1 LGGAFETLTAQE
13 IVEINRRM
21 IQEFGGFL
29 GNNNLL
35 YSGSLEYLLNSIQGL
50 LHDFDPYPSIIE
62 KGAFLAWRIISGHI
76 FVDGN
81 KRTGMECCRLF
92 LEINNYN
99 MRIDDV
105 VVSMALKIA
114 KNEIDFS
121 AFTEW
126 VRDRTSFKNV

>member
-1 LGGAFETLTAQE
+1 
-13 IVEINRRM
+13 M

-29 GNNNLL
+29 GSNNLL
-35 YSGSLEYLLNSIQGL
+35 YSGSLEYLLKSIQGF

-92 LEINNYN
+92 LEINNYS
-99 MRIDDV
+99 MRIDNDV
-105 VVSMALKIA
+105 VGMALKIA
-114 KNEIDFS
+114 ENEIDFS
-121 AFTEW
+121 TFIEW
-126 VRDRTSFKNV
+126 LRDRTTLQNE